1 MAVGQYTIG
10 LVARAD
16 SVDERGTKAGP
27 PVGKVPTEPMRHT
40 GSLTVIVVYVIATT
54 ALAWAIY
61 ERFVR

>member
-1 MAVGQYTIG
+1 M
-10 LVARAD
+10 ARAD